1 MEVQMKFLKNKKV
14 IAALVAL
21 ALALVGVG
29 LGVDLGDG
37 AGSAATDAIC
47 QAITCE

>member
-1 MEVQMKFLKNKKV
+1 MKIFKNKKV

-21 ALALVGVG
+21 ALALVGAG
-29 LGVDLGDG
+29 LGIDFGSDAGGVVTDG
-37 AGSAATDAIC
+37 IC